1 MKRLSRLTACL
12 LALTLTAC
20 TAAETA
26 VPAATSAPTAAPAPT
41 ETPTAAPQSTP
52 LPYDDL
58 SYVPEFGFQEKQTY
72 QPDEYNR
79 LYLDTYSFN
88 DRTVLVGAE
97 DETAALLEAGKGPGL
112 GVRSL
117 QARGITGQGVK
128 IAVIDQSLL
137 TDHPE
142 ISGAIAAYCETGID
156 SGLSGGRCTAPP
168 WQAFWRGRP
177 LASRRACRSIIWP
190 RPVQPTAAPTPTP
203 CGTSSRSMRS
213 CRREKRSAPC
223 QSPPPPGTGI
233 CLKTPTSGATRSPRP
248 RRRAFWF

>member
-1 MKRLSRLTACL
+1 MKHLSRLAACL

-26 VPAATSAPTAAPAPT
+26 VPAATGPPTAAPSPTAAPTAAPQA
-41 ETPTAAPQSTP
+41 TP

-58 SYVPEFGFQEKQTY
+58 SYVPEFGFQQKQTY

-97 DETAALLEAGKGPGL
+97 DETAALLEAGRDPGL
-112 GVRSL
+112 GVHSL

-128 IAVIDQSLL
+128 IAIIDQSLL

-156 SGLSGGRCTAPP
+156 LS
-168 WQAFWRGRP
+168 
-177 LASRRACRSIIWP
+177 LIHI
-190 RPVQPTAAPTPTP
+190 
-203 CGTSSRSMRS
+203 
-213 CRREKRSAPC
+213 
-223 QSPPPPGTGI
+223 
-233 CLKTPTSGATRSPRP
+233 
-248 RRRAFWF
+248 